1 MTTFLKF
8 VWVIRSKNMQM
19 IQNYLIYAS
28 FFFLRSNTNT
38 EFVSNKSF
46 DAFTRFFGKIGLL
59 IKEMKSV
66 IVMTLTPL
74 MTYARSHQKALLS
87 IKPL

>member
-1 MTTFLKF
+1 
-8 VWVIRSKNMQM
+8 MQ
-19 IQNYLIYAS
+19 A